1 MTVVSPTPQ
10 LSALLP
16 TANIRMNKFGER
28 YCQGGNNRFDKYAG
42 AHAEAWSGPVKFAGH
57 TGSTILTRCQQLP
70 AWRGLGIRCHD
81 GGVLAE
87 GM

>member
-1 MTVVSPTPQ
+1 VTVVSPMPQ

-42 AHAEAWSGPVKFAGH
+42 AHAETLQEALSGPVQLAGH
-57 TGSTILTRCQQLP
+57 TSSTILTRCQQLP
-70 AWRGLGIRCHD
+70 AGQLQASTPRS
-81 GGVLAE
+81 
-87 GM
+87 